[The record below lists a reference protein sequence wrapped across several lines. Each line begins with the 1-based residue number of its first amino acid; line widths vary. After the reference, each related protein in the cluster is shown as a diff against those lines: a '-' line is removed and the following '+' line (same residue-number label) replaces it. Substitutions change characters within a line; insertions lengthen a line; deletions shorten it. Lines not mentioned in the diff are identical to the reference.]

1 VFKLLDKLVTPAEL
15 QQLQT
20 LLSSAA
26 FESGALTAGQDARES
41 KNNLQAASAQP
52 AVEEARVILRNALQ
66 RSEAFREYAF
76 PLRIVP
82 PLFSRYEP
90 GMRYGEHT
98 DNAVMG
104 NVRTDLALTL
114 FLSPPESYDGGE
126 LIVDVDREPRSIKL
140 AAGTAVIYLATSL
153 HRVAPV
159 TRGARLAAV
168 TWVQSMVRDPVQ
180 REILVDLEA
189 TLRFLRANGPN
200 TREALSL
207 GKVRTNL
214 IRMWVEV

>member
-1 VFKLLDKLVTPAEL
+1 VFKLLDTLVTPAEL
-15 QQLQT
+15 LQLLT
-20 LLSSAA
+20 LLSGAA
-26 FESGALTAGQDARES
+26 FESGAVTAGPGAREA
-41 KNNLQAASAQP
+41 KNNLQATSAQP

-66 RSEAFREYAF
+66 RSEAFREFAF

-114 FLSPPESYDGGE
+114 FLSAPESYDGGE

-140 AAGTAVIYLATSL
+140 AAGNAVVYLATSL

-159 TRGARLAAV
+159 TRGMRLAAV
-168 TWVQSMVRDPVQ
+168 TWVQSMIRDATR
-180 REILVDLEA
+180 REILNDLDV
-189 TLRFLRANGPN
+189 TLRFLRGNAPN
-200 TREALSL
+200 SREALSL
-207 GKVRTNL
+207 AKVRTNL
-214 IRMWVEV
+214 VRMWVEV